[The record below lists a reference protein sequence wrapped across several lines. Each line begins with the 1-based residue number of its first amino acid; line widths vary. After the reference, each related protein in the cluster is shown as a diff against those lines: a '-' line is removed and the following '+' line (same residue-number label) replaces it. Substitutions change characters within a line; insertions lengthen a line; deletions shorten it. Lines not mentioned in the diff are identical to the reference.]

1 MYLYVYYYLY
11 IYFQYRNKWSENLK
25 EDHISFVCFN
35 LHRKTTLTEKTEKY
49 KYQFIQKTNITR

>member
-25 EDHISFVCFN
+25 EDRISFVF
-35 LHRKTTLTEKTEKY
+35 LISTGKLLSLIKTEKY
-49 KYQFIQKTNITR
+49 KYQFIQKMNITR